1 MRRAAGFAVLLLVLG
16 LAGCRERGRPDPN
29 IRMVPSHNPV
39 ADPAADPSM
48 GGGRGSAPAVPSRL
62 VIPPEVQQAFSGVR
76 LAWSE
81 REGKKGTLEVGLGST
96 ATIPGSNLDVR
107 ADAYLPAFAM
117 DADVITSQG
126 IAEGNPAARIAVLEN
141 GREIFS
147 GWIFQNFPDVHPFTH
162 ERYAL
167 KLEGGVRPPKS

>member
-1 MRRAAGFAVLLLVLG
+1 LRRAAGFAVLLLLLLG
-16 LAGCRERGRPDPN
+16 FAACRERGRPDPN

-39 ADPAADPSM
+39 AEPAM
-48 GGGRGSAPAVPSRL
+48 GGGGGAGGSAPAVPSRL

-126 IAEGNPAARIAVLEN
+126 IEEGNPAARIAVLEN

-167 KLEGGVRPPKS
+167 KLEGGVRSPKP

>member
-1 MRRAAGFAVLLLVLG
+1 MRRAAGFAALLMLLG
-16 LAGCRERGRPDPN
+16 LAACRERGRPDPN

-39 ADPAADPSM
+39 ADPAM
-48 GGGRGSAPAVPSRL
+48 GAGGGSAPAVPSRL

-81 REGKKGTLEVGLGST
+81 REGKKGTIEVALGST

-126 IAEGNPAARIAVLEN
+126 IEEGNPAARIAVLEN

-147 GWIFQNFPDVHPFTH
+147 GWIFQNFPNVHPFTH
-162 ERYAL
+162 DRYTL
-167 KLEGGVRPPKS
+167 KLEGGVRSPKS